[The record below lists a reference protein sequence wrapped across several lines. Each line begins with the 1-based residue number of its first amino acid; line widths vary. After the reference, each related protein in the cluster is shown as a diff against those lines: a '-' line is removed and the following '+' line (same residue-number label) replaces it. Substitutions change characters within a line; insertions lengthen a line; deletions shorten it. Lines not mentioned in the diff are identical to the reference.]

1 MGFMASSKGENR
13 NERVSMAIGSA
24 LLVFGIVLL
33 MVGFYFAYSI
43 VSNPSGYLNSQMPG
57 NDETSKKGPRADFR
71 FTLNNLSVSF
81 EDSSQQGDAQ
91 IVSRHWDFGDGQTID
106 GSTTPSHTYMTNFS
120 GNVRLTVR
128 DSNNKENSALAN
140 IQARPGEHTNGN
152 SAPDP
157 GDIASAF
164 NFQDILGP
172 LMSLPFALAAGFLA
186 FLMLFII
193 WLVGASILKAGWNL
207 IRPRPETIR
216 VRIKP
221 KDLQVEPVY
230 PTSYAAPQ
238 QTSPPQTPPPYFP
251 PQNPQAEPP
260 PPP

>member
-1 MGFMASSKGENR
+1 MALFKGENR
-13 NERVSMAIGSA
+13 HESMSMVIGTV

-33 MVGFYFAYSI
+33 MVGFYFAFSI
-43 VSNPSGYLNSQMPG
+43 LSNPRGYLESQMPG
-57 NDETSKKGPRADFR
+57 IEDTSEKGPRAEFG
-71 FTLNNLSVSF
+71 FTLNDLTVSF
-81 EDSSQQGDAQ
+81 EDRSQSGDAS
-91 IVSRHWDFGDGQTID
+91 IVSWQWDFGDEQSAS
-106 GSTTPSHTYMTNFS
+106 GSTPPSHTYMSNFS

-128 DSNNKENSALAN
+128 DSNDKESSALGN
-140 IQARPGEHTNGN
+140 IQARPGEHTTGN
-152 SAPDP
+152 SMPDV
-157 GDIASAF
+157 GDIASNF
-164 NFQDILGP
+164 NMGDLMGP
-172 LMSLPFALAAGFLA
+172 LMALPSGFIAIFLA

-230 PTSYAAPQ
+230 PTTYATQPQAP
-238 QTSPPQTPPPYFP
+238 PPPIPPPYMP
-251 PQNPQAEPP
+251 PQNPPAEPP